1 MTAAND
7 DSRRVLVGV
16 DRSLSARVALAH
28 AARRAGARGFLIVA
42 HVLPPLPT
50 GLLGPRALAEFQRES
65 RVAGQQLVD
74 RLAGDAGVANSAR
87 SAPALLG
94 SVSVGLV
101 AAAGRPVALVP
112 ASAGD
117 APAG

>member
-28 AARRAGARGFLIVA
+28 AARRAGARGFLIAA

-50 GLLGPRALAEFQRES
+50 GLLGPRALAEFQREFAS
-65 RVAGQQLVD
+65 PVN
-74 RLAGDAGVANSAR
+74 NSSIA
-87 SAPALLG
+87 
-94 SVSVGLV
+94 
-101 AAAGRPVALVP
+101 
-112 ASAGD
+112 
-117 APAG
+117 